1 MQTGK
6 DTTGRDGAR
15 LALWKVNRL
24 GGLELHAT
32 QVGQSDGKAHAG
44 LQGRRGAQ

>member
-6 DTTGRDGAR
+6 DTTLWDGER

-24 GGLELHAT
+24 GGLEPHAT
-32 QVGQSDGKAHAG
+32 RVGQSDGKAHAE
-44 LQGRRGAQ
+44 LQGRRGVQ

>member
-1 MQTGK
+1 MQTGE
-6 DTTGRDGAR
+6 DTTVRDGAR

-24 GGLELHAT
+24 GGLEPHAT
-32 QVGQSDGKAHAG
+32 RVGQSDGKAHAG

>member
-1 MQTGK
+1 MQTGE
-6 DTTGRDGAR
+6 DTTVRDGAR

>member
-1 MQTGK
+1 MQTGE
-6 DTTGRDGAR
+6 DTTVRDGAR

-44 LQGRRGAQ
+44 LQGHRGAQ